1 MVSEKI
7 KHILREQL
15 AKSTLRGG
23 TPEAGADRA
32 VYVAVLALS
41 VRVST
46 SIPATLPSCYTL

>member
-46 SIPATLPSCYTL
+46 SIPATVPSCYTL